1 VVKAFR
7 FAPGDQ
13 VADGSELVEFERAE

>member
-1 VVKAFR
+1 VKAFR

-13 VADGSELVEFERAE
+13 VADGSELLEFERAE